1 MKILVNDL
9 ARQTES
15 VRAEILSAVTAVVDS
30 GWFVLGNSCA
40 AFEQQFAAYCGAQHC
55 VGLANGTDAL
65 ELALRALGIGAGKRV
80 AIVANAGFYSATA
93 LLSIGAI
100 PVFVDVDADTHLLN
114 LDQLRNLARSGK
126 IDAAIVTH
134 LFGLMADMA
143 AIRRIADEAG
153 IPVIEDCAQ
162 SHGAQRGGRRAGSI
176 GHAAAFSFY
185 PTKNLGALGDGGA
198 VVTSDA
204 AIAAKVTSLRQY
216 GWTSKYRTGAQG
228 GRNSRLDEVQ
238 AAVLLAKLPRLDG
251 WNKRRRGIAT
261 RYSSGITHPRIK
273 CPPVRG
279 SEYVAHLYVVTCE
292 DRPSLRQHL
301 EVAGI
306 ATDVHYPLPDHQQLA
321 LQGMGPAP
329 RLPVTENLAE
339 TALTLP
345 CFAELTD
352 SEVAFVI
359 EHVNRW

>member
-15 VRAEILSAVTAVVDS
+15 VRAEVLAAITAVVDS
-30 GWFVLGNSCA
+30 GWFVLGKNCA
-40 AFEQQFAAYCGAQHC
+40 AFERQFAAYCGAEHC

-65 ELALRALGIGAGKRV
+65 ELALRALGIGGGKRV

-114 LDQLRNLARSGK
+114 LEQFRDLARSGK
-126 IDAAIVTH
+126 VDAAIVTH
-134 LFGLMADMA
+134 LYGLMADMT

-162 SHGAQRGGRRAGSI
+162 SHGAERGGRRAGSV

-216 GWTSKYRTGAQG
+216 GWTSKYRTGAQS
-228 GRNSRLDEVQ
+228 GRNSRLDELQ

-251 WNKRRRGIAT
+251 WNRRRREISA
-261 RYSSGITHPRIK
+261 RYSSEITNSRVK

-279 SEYVAHLYVVTCE
+279 GEYIAHLYVVTCE
-292 DRPSLRQHL
+292 DRSSLRRHL
-301 EVAGI
+301 ETAEV
-306 ATDVHYPLPDHQQLA
+306 ATDVHYPLPDHQQPA
-321 LQGMGPAP
+321 LQGIGSLP

-339 TALTLP
+339 MVLTLP
-345 CFAELTD
+345 CFAEMTD
-352 SEVAFVI
+352 NEVAYVI
-359 EHVNRW
+359 EQVNRW